1 MKKRILI
8 GVDPGTV
15 TGYAIKNLETGEFE
29 EVGSAGIVMT
39 LELLD
44 AYFGDDCFVIIEDAR
59 QWNGYSRG
67 MKSGVMAAKAQ
78 GSGSVKRDCQIWQE
92 YMRHWSIDFK
102 MVPPSWKGAKTDAKM
117 FKLVTG
123 WQGRT
128 NSHGRDAAML
138 IVSIDSMWV
147 ERYVESEISKLN

>member
-1 MKKRILI
+1 MKSYVI
-8 GVDPGTV
+8 GIDPGV
-15 TGYAIKNLETGEFE
+15 KTGYAVKNLETGEFE

-67 MKSGVMAAKAQ
+67 MKAGVMAAKAQ

-138 IVSIDSMWV
+138 IHAIDSGWV
-147 ERYVESEISKLN
+147 EKYLQIEYSN